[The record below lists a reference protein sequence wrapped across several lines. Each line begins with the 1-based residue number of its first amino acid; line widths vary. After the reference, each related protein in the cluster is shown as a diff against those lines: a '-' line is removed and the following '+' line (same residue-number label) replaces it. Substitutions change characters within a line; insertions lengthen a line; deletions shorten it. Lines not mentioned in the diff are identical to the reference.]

1 MEIPEKK
8 KTGIDILE
16 EEDVSIGLESRVIL
30 YNDDWHSFDEV
41 ILQIMKAIQCTFE
54 QARNKA
60 FEAHVRGNSVIFNGK
75 FIDCLKVSSVLEEI
89 ALRTQIIT

>member
-1 MEIPEKK
+1 MEIPDKK
-8 KTGIDILE
+8 KPGIDILE
-16 EEDVSIGLESRVIL
+16 DEEVNVGLESRVIL

-41 ILQIMKAIQCTFE
+41 ILQIMKAIQCSFD

-60 FEAHVRGNSVIFNGK
+60 FEAHVKGNTVIYNGK
-75 FIDCLKVSSVLEEI
+75 FNDCLKVSSVLEEI

>member
-60 FEAHVRGNSVIFNGK
+60 FEAHVRGNSIIFNGK
-75 FIDCLKVSSVLEEI
+75 FNDCLKVSSVLEEI
-89 ALRTQIIT
+89 ALRTQIVT